1 MENRSARSSCI
12 SNSDK
17 DEEGKTFQRE
27 GLPHECKHCKVKPQ
41 KAFRITPPDTHWW
54 GDWDSKST

>member
-17 DEEGKTFQRE
+17 DEEEKNFQMEVPSFPRR
-27 GLPHECKHCKVKPQ
+27 
-41 KAFRITPPDTHWW
+41 F
-54 GDWDSKST
+54 ST